1 MCWYIVLHSQRGL
14 CQGKGT
20 LQGAAGHQQGKA
32 RRGRRRAS
40 AHLQSYGRG
49 LSLSVHHVLSAF
61 ALSSIRDLQS
71 GTAHE
76 RTADQLKDELGT
88 LRERLEML
96 LATDEGVIEQYERRK
111 EEVCLVMI
119 LGYPGCEVMSRA
131 STDQVI
137 DQENRR
143 P

>member
-1 MCWYIVLHSQRGL
+1 M
-14 CQGKGT
+14 
-20 LQGAAGHQQGKA
+20 
-32 RRGRRRAS
+32 
-40 AHLQSYGRG
+40 
-49 LSLSVHHVLSAF
+49 
-61 ALSSIRDLQS
+61 LSSVRDLQS

-111 EEVCLVMI
+111 EEVCLIMI
-119 LGYPGCEVMSRA
+119 LGYPGCKVMPRA